1 MDALL
6 NALLMGAAAWLLF
19 LLLRW
24 PAPAWPWRAG
34 LLLAAYLALDDLAT
48 ALTQWLPAANRLPGG
63 WNWEG
68 KLVAL
73 ALALAAI
80 FLLRLDRAAIGW
92 QGVQRNA
99 RSTWIAVSLLVALS
113 ASLGFVLRP
122 GAPDGESLA
131 FQGLMPGLVEELAYR
146 GIAPALLLGA
156 AAPQAGR
163 DGTPWR
169 VVLATGL
176 LFGLWHGLSVDGGQ
190 PRFDWMP
197 AVLPLVG
204 GLAYGWLRFHAGS
217 LLPVMLAHAGGNL
230 AFYLYLLLPAA

>member
-1 MDALL
+1 MK
-6 NALLMGAAAWLLF
+6 
-19 LLLRW
+19 
-24 PAPAWPWRAG
+24 PWVLTVACR
-34 LLLAAYLALDDLAT
+34 LAAYLALDDLAT

-68 KLVAL
+68 KLAAL

-190 PRFDWMP
+190 LRCGSVWARVTPGCGAALATCNGKTVAQRSSGAATCGLPPRDN
-197 AVLPLVG
+197 LPPRG
-204 GLAYGWLRFHAGS
+204 PRR
-217 LLPVMLAHAGGNL
+217 
-230 AFYLYLLLPAA
+230 